1 MMFSYGTM
9 IAFIATLDPILKS
22 MNYEDSN
29 QTTAVTILFAMLVG
43 IFATPIFSTII
54 KRTKKYKLVTCL
66 NIIGCYVFL
75 GVMIY
80 IYTLRVENDTIIA
93 IFAGLAGF
101 FLIPNVSLYLAYS
114 AEVTF
119 PIGEGSAGGY
129 LFAAGQTFGAV
140 LGAVV
145 ITVLDENQPLPSQIC
160 LVVFEIFIILA
171 FFCISVTK

>member
-1 MMFSYGTM
+1 
-9 IAFIATLDPILKS
+9 
-22 MNYEDSN
+22 
-29 QTTAVTILFAMLVG
+29 
-43 IFATPIFSTII
+43 
-54 KRTKKYKLVTCL
+54 
-66 NIIGCYVFL
+66 
-75 GVMIY
+75 MIY
-80 IYTLRVENDTIIA
+80 IYTLRVENNTIIA

-129 LFAAGQTFGAV
+129 LFAAGQTFGAI

-160 LVVFEIFIILA
+160 LVVFEIFTILA
-171 FFCISVTK
+171 FFFVAVTK